1 VTLLDRILARA
12 PELPADP
19 IMAARIE
26 RHLRRMQPD
35 PLFRRRLR
43 SVVVNRY
50 VAAREGLAIP
60 VSRPAARRQMGVLGR
75 GVLYASMLTALGVT
89 AVGAASQGSLPGDAL
104 YAVKLGLEQVRMQ
117 MAPPGLRDDLAAVA
131 LDARLDE
138 VEQLATAGR
147 WELVGEAAGRATA
160 AEATLEALAPGG
172 STLLISRHAERLTEL
187 MATAPASAL
196 DGLRRALAASTGALE
211 PNGGVGGENPNQDG
225 TSNGGQGQGPQSGS
239 NGPPHEP
246 DGNGPGV
253 GGSGGN
259 GSAGNGSQGGN
270 DSGSTD
276 GSHEGD
282 SSPSHAAEPT
292 STPSQPGDGNGSAD
306 GDGFQ
311 GGNGGGNQQ

>member
-1 VTLLDRILARA
+1 MTLLDRILARA

-19 IMAARIE
+19 IIAARIE
-26 RHLRRMQPD
+26 RHLRRIQPD

-89 AVGAASQGSLPGDAL
+89 AVGAASQASLPGDAL

-117 MAPPGLRDDLAAVA
+117 IAPPGLRDDLAALA

-147 WELVGEAAGRATA
+147 WDLVGEAAGRATA
-160 AEATLEALAPGG
+160 AEAALEALAPGG
-172 STLLISRHAERLTEL
+172 SALPLSRHAARLTEL

-196 DGLRRALAASTGALE
+196 DGLRRALAASTGAHE
-211 PNGGVGGENPNQDG
+211 PNGGVGGEDSNQSG
-225 TSNGGQGQGPQSGS
+225 SANGGQAQGPQSGS
-239 NGPPHEP
+239 NGPPPEP
-246 DGNGPGV
+246 SDNGPG
-253 GGSGGN
+253 GSGSGGT
-259 GSAGNGSQGGN
+259 GSQGGN
-270 DSGSTD
+270 DPGATSGSHQ
-276 GSHEGD
+276 GAG
-282 SSPSHAAEPT
+282 SPSHEAEPT
-292 STPSQPGDGNGSAD
+292 STPSQSGDGNGSGD
-306 GDGFQ
+306 GDGVQ

>member
-1 VTLLDRILARA
+1 MTLLDRILARA

-19 IMAARIE
+19 IVAARIE
-26 RHLRRMQPD
+26 RHLRSIQPD

-89 AVGAASQGSLPGDAL
+89 AVGAASQASLPGDAL

-117 MAPPGLRDDLAAVA
+117 IAPPGLRDDLAAVA

-147 WELVGEAAGRATA
+147 WDLVGEAAGRATA
-160 AEATLEALAPGG
+160 AEAMLEALAPGG
-172 STLLISRHAERLTEL
+172 SALPLSRHAERLTEL

-196 DGLRRALAASTGALE
+196 DGLRRALAASTGAHE
-211 PNGGVGGENPNQDG
+211 PNGGVGGENSNQG
-225 TSNGGQGQGPQSGS
+225 GSSNGGQGQGPQSGS
-239 NGPPHEP
+239 NGPPNEP
-246 DGNGPGV
+246 SDN
-253 GGSGGN
+253 GSGGN
-259 GSAGNGSQGGN
+259 GSGGNGSQDGN
-270 DSGSTD
+270 DPGGTG
-276 GSHEGD
+276 GSHEGA

-292 STPSQPGDGNGSAD
+292 STPAQPGDGNGSGA
-306 GDGFQ
+306 GDGVQ
-311 GGNGGGNQQ
+311 GGNSGGNQQ